1 MEITD
6 VSAYPVRVPLRSRN
20 EGGIAPYVTNHN
32 SIEAMERVLVRVD
45 TDEGVHGWGEV
56 RTYLSPS
63 ATVSVIEEGVAPLV
77 TGWSPFELERI
88 QRAVFMEYA
97 NPSLFFAPVETA
109 CWDIVGKTLDRPVYE
124 LLGGWTAPS
133 TEGRRR
139 DAAAADRSAVPAA
152 YCLGILSP
160 EESAEH
166 AQYARE
172 QGYSVLKTKAG
183 RDWRQDVERII
194 AMHEAVDGELEFRLD
209 PNQGWRLDEAV
220 RVAATLEDA
229 GIYLQYMEQPIRVD
243 DHGSLSHLRKRTRQ
257 PIAGNE
263 DTYIPNNP
271 MKLVRND
278 AVDVAVVDFTP
289 LGGISGLR
297 KAAATLEAGNI
308 PLAHHC
314 AMDLGVRTAAIV
326 HAVRGI
332 PGFDLPMDTTYY
344 AWEDDVIETPLD
356 IEDGSIET
364 PDGAGLGVEVDPD
377 TVAEYAIE

>member
-6 VSAYPVRVPLRSRN
+6 VSAYPVRVPLRSRDD
-20 EGGIAPYVTNHN
+20 GGIAPYVTNHN
-32 SIEAMERVLVRVD
+32 SVEAMERVLVRVD
-45 TDEGVHGWGEV
+45 TDESVHGWGEV

-63 ATVSVIEEGVAPLV
+63 ATVSMIEEGVAPLV

-124 LLGGWTAPS
+124 LLGGWTAPE

-139 DAAAADRSAVPAA
+139 DAGAAVASAVPAA

-166 AQYARE
+166 AQYVRD
-172 QGYSVLKTKAG
+172 QGYSILKTKAG
-183 RDWRQDVERII
+183 RDWRQDVERIV
-194 AMHEAVDGELEFRLD
+194 AMHKAVDGELEFRLD

-220 RVAATLEDA
+220 RVAAALEDA

-243 DHGSLSHLRKRTRQ
+243 DHGSLANLRQRTRQ
-257 PIAGNE
+257 PIAANE

-271 MKLVRND
+271 IQLVQND

-289 LGGISGLR
+289 LGGITGLR
-297 KAAATLEAGNI
+297 KAAATLESGNV

-332 PGFDLPMDTTYY
+332 PGFNLPMDTTYY
-344 AWEDDVIETPLD
+344 AWEDDVVETPLD
-356 IEDGSIET
+356 IEDGSILT
-364 PDGAGLGVEVDPD
+364 PDGAGLGIEVDPD
-377 TVAEYAIE
+377 KIAEYAIE